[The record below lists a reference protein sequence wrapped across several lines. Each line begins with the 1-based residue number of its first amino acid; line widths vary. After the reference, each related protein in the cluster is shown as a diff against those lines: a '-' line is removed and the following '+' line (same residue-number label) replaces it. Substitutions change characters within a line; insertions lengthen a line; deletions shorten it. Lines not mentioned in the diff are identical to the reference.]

1 MVRTTDTLV
10 KKSSLEPIAL
20 EQEID
25 FVLET
30 AQRFLEKKPTRADV
44 LSVFAGL
51 RPLAAPEKKGQR
63 TKEVSR
69 SHKIIV
75 SDTGLITITG
85 GKWTTNR
92 KIAEDVKLSNNLLS
106 PC

>member
-1 MVRTTDTLV
+1 VPWHNKIVVGTTDTL
-10 KKSSLEPIAL
+10 KKHSLEPIAL
-20 EQEID
+20 ETEIE

-30 AQRFLEKKPTRADV
+30 AQRFLAKNHASRCPFCLCRAKTI
-44 LSVFAGL
+44 SSAKEPG
-51 RPLAAPEKKGQR
+51 KS

-85 GKWTTNR
+85 GKWTTYR
-92 KIAEDVKLSNNLLS
+92 KIMKTL
-106 PC
+106 